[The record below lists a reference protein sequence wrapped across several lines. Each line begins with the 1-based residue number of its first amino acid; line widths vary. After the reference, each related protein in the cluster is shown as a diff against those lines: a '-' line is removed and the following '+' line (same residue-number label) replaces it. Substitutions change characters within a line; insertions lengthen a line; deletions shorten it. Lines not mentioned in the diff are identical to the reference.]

1 MEKFRHEIFKMRYFS
16 NFLVFF
22 GSLALCLFLVSCATS
37 KPVVVP
43 TKEILYRSK
52 DYVIYGLQGGETPE
66 QLASRFLGN
75 RKMSWVVEEANPDT
89 VFDRG
94 QLIAIPLRDK
104 NKGGLSAKGY
114 QTIPV
119 LTYHR
124 FADACKSKLCTPA
137 HVFDRQMRYLKDNGY
152 RTITPTELAAFLEYR
167 SSLPKKSV
175 WITMDDGYRS
185 VYDFAYPILK
195 KYGFTATLFVYTD
208 FVGVS
213 KTAITWKQLEKLKA
227 EGFTIGSHTLSHC
240 DLTKQKENESDS
252 EMSARIT
259 RELRASKDIIDKRL
273 NQDTDLLSY
282 PFGNFD
288 QKVVKLSTK
297 AGYKIAVSVKRG
309 GNPFFA
315 NPLTLKRDQILS
327 RDLDT
332 FASRLKTFNHLPLE

>member
-1 MEKFRHEIFKMRYFS
+1 MRYFS
-16 NFLVFF
+16 NLFILF
-22 GSLALCLFLVSCATS
+22 GSLALCPFFVSCATT
-37 KPVVVP
+37 KPAVAP
-43 TKEILYRSK
+43 AKEILFTSK
-52 DYVIYGLQGGETPE
+52 DYAVYRLQGGETPE
-66 QLASRFLGN
+66 QLAERFLGN
-75 RKMSWVVEEANPDT
+75 RKMAWVVEEANPDT
-89 VFDRG
+89 VFNRG
-94 QLIAIPLRDK
+94 QVVVIPLKDK
-104 NKGGLSAKGY
+104 NKGGVNAKGY

-137 HVFDRQMRYLKDNGY
+137 HVFDRQMKYLKENGY
-152 RTITPTELAAFLEYR
+152 RTITPAELAAFLQYR
-167 SSLPKKSV
+167 SSLPQKSV

-213 KTAITWKQLEKLKA
+213 KTAITWEQLNELKA
-227 EGFTIGSHTLSHC
+227 EGFTVGSHTLSHC
-240 DLTKQKENESDS
+240 DLTKQKDDESDS
-252 EMSARIT
+252 MMSERIT
-259 RELRASKDIIDKRL
+259 EELKRSKAIIDKKL

-288 QKVVKLSTK
+288 PKVVKLSTE
-297 AGYKIAVSVKRG
+297 AGYKMAVSVKRG

-332 FASRLKTFNHLPLE
+332 FASRLKTFNNLPLE